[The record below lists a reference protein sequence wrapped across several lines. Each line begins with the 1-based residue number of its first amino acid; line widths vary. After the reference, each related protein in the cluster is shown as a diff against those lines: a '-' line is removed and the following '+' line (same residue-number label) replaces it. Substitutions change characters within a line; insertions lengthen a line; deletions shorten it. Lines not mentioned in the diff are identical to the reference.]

1 VTISVVCG
9 TYCLTQYRFNHMKT
23 LLIAFGI
30 AFASVSICT
39 AATVASWS
47 FEPPNS
53 PPTVTGTTITGLL
66 PDSGI
71 GVASGV
77 HASSSTT
84 FSSVVG
90 NGSATAL
97 GADHWVGGDYW
108 QFQFST
114 LGFAHLQLG
123 FDARAS
129 FSGPTNITLSYSL
142 DGSSF
147 TTLNPNV
154 NVPVGTWN
162 SSVRSLTFAH
172 TFDLTALTALD
183 NAPNVYI
190 RLAANLPP
198 FDTGNSASIDNF
210 VVNGTVIPEPSSLAL
225 VAGVLLAGVAY
236 RQALSARL
244 LPRPSLPSV
253 AERRVRRGE
262 GGQSGLGGVPQ
273 PGELRE
279 GTGERGKMGGFQ
291 LCRIHLR
298 RLARDPGA

>member
-1 VTISVVCG
+1 
-9 TYCLTQYRFNHMKT
+9 MKT
-23 LLIAFGI
+23 IQLALGI
-30 AFASVSICT
+30 VFVSVSVSN

-53 PPTVTGTTITGLL
+53 PPTVTGTTI
-66 PDSGI
+66 SGI
-71 GVASGV
+71 PPDFGSGSASGV
-77 HASSSTT
+77 HASSLTT

-129 FSGPTNITLSYSL
+129 FSGPTNVTLSYSL

-147 TTLNPNV
+147 TTLNPSV
-154 NVPVGTWN
+154 NVPVGAWT

-172 TFDLTALTALD
+172 TFDFTALTALD
-183 NAPNVYI
+183 NVPNVYF
-190 RLAANLPP
+190 RLTANLSA

-210 VVNGTVIPEPSSLAL
+210 VVTATPIPEPSSLTL
-225 VAGVLLAGVAY
+225 VICALLAGVPC
-236 RQALSARL
+236 RRALSLRFAVRL
-244 LPRPSLPSV
+244 
-253 AERRVRRGE
+253 
-262 GGQSGLGGVPQ
+262 
-273 PGELRE
+273 
-279 GTGERGKMGGFQ
+279 
-291 LCRIHLR
+291 
-298 RLARDPGA
+298 

>member
-1 VTISVVCG
+1 MRHAEELRTSSVGAWSVETRFFVTISVVCA
-9 TYCLTQYRFNHMKT
+9 THSLTQDPFNCMKT
-23 LLIAFGI
+23 IPIAFGI

-39 AATVASWS
+39 ADVVASWT

-53 PPTVTGTTITGLL
+53 PTTVTGTTI
-66 PDSGI
+66 SGI
-71 GVASGV
+71 PPAIGSGMASGV

-84 FSSVVG
+84 FSSVIG

-114 LGFAHLQLG
+114 LGFAHLQLS

-142 DGSSF
+142 NGSSF

-154 NVPVGTWN
+154 NVPAGTWN

-183 NAPNVYI
+183 NAPNVYF
-190 RLAANLPP
+190 RLTANLP
-198 FDTGNSASIDNF
+198 
-210 VVNGTVIPEPSSLAL
+210 E
-225 VAGVLLAGVAY
+225 
-236 RQALSARL
+236 
-244 LPRPSLPSV
+244 
-253 AERRVRRGE
+253 
-262 GGQSGLGGVPQ
+262 
-273 PGELRE
+273 
-279 GTGERGKMGGFQ
+279 
-291 LCRIHLR
+291 
-298 RLARDPGA
+298 